1 MEEKPNYYAIIPAS
15 VRYDNN
21 LTPSEKLFYGEITA
35 LTYKTG
41 ECWATNSYFANLYN
55 VSTRSITSWIA
66 HLEKNNYIQTETF
79 YKENSKEIEKR
90 VIKIPIENNFYTYG
104 NKFLEGYRKKDLG
117 GIEKNFQENNTSN
130 NNTSINNK
138 EIYKE
143 RFEIFYKAYPKHLKK
158 AEVEKWFLKNKP
170 DETLFKTIMTQLEK
184 FKQTKEWSNTQY
196 IPYPSTWLNQKRWED
211 QIETKEDRDKKLI
224 EELKQWEVENGYRT
238 S

>member
-1 MEEKPNYYAIIPAS
+1 MDEKPNYFAIIPAN
-15 VRYDNN
+15 VRYDEN
-21 LTPSEKLFYGEITA
+21 LKLGEKMMYGEITS
-35 LTYKTG
+35 LTFKTG
-41 ECWATNSYFANLYN
+41 ECWASNSYFSRLYKVTPQAISKWIKTLEKQKYISIKYEKEGKCISKRIIKL
-55 VSTRSITSWIA
+55 VSTDID
-66 HLEKNNYIQTETF
+66 
-79 YKENSKEIEKR
+79 R
-90 VIKIPIENNFYTYG
+90 VSTGVDRGINHS
-104 NKFLEGYRKKDLG
+104 LEGYQHRIK
-117 GIEKNFQENNTSN
+117 ENNTSN

-143 RFEIFYKAYPKHLKK
+143 RFEEFYKSYPKHLKK
-158 AEVEKWFLKNKP
+158 VEVEKWFYKNKP

-184 FKQTKEWSNTQY
+184 FKQTREWSNTQY